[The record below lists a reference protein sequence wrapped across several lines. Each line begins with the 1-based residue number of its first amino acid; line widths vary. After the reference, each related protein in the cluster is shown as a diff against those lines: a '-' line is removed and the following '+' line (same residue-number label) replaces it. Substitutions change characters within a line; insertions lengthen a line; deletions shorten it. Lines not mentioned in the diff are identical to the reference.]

1 MFSDNEAFYNFAT
14 NYTRTEYLDV
24 AGILPE
30 PEEWDSLI
38 VSEPEPQ
45 DTA

>member
-1 MFSDNEAFYNFAT
+1 MFLDNKAFYNFAT
-14 NYTRTEYLDV
+14 NYTWTEYLNM
-24 AGILPE
+24 AELLLE

-45 DTA
+45 DTT